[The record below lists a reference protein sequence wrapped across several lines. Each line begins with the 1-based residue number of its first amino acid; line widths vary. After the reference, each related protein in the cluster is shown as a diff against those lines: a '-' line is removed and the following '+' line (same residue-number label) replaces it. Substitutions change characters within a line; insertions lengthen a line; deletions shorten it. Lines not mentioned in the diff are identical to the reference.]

1 MTVIEKALQFQ
12 LGRSLSPLECAK
24 KVQRPKFWA
33 QVTFIA
39 ITILQI
45 TSFVAFFQSNTP
57 VDLLNMVAGTVC
69 SLIVTAVV
77 YYVVGMIEIGCKV
90 ESMGFRYLLI
100 ADGLK
105 RHGLRKVLKEI
116 SPERVTSMIESRLLQ
131 YAKLVMK
138 QQAEG
143 RDSKK
148 VDAFKDSTFNDL
160 FNIAKELGV
169 KVDPYA
175 DFFPT
180 IITLSKSPF
189 EVCQ

>member
-1 MTVIEKALQFQ
+1 MQFQ
-12 LGRSLSPLECAK
+12 LGSNLLPLECAK

-33 QVTFIA
+33 ALTFIA

-45 TSFVAFFQSNTP
+45 VSFVEFFQSNTP